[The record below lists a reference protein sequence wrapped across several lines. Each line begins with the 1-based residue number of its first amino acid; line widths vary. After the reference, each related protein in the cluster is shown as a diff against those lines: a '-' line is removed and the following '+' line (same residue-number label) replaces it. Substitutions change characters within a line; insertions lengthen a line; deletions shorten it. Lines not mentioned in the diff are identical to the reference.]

1 MCKNLS
7 IRENKQFLK
16 YHNKKIPNTIHKI
29 KKKALKL
36 MIKMLCKTN
45 CDINDNYKHF
55 LSVLHR
61 KKMISPNNK
70 CIMHRNRVRPAT
82 RTLRICAPSPSPRG
96 RKVRATKWPS

>member
-1 MCKNLS
+1 MCKNLT
-7 IRENKQFLK
+7 IRENKDFLK
-16 YHNKKIPNTIHKI
+16 YHSKKIPGTIHKI

-61 KKMISPNNK
+61 KK
-70 CIMHRNRVRPAT
+70 
-82 RTLRICAPSPSPRG
+82 
-96 RKVRATKWPS
+96 